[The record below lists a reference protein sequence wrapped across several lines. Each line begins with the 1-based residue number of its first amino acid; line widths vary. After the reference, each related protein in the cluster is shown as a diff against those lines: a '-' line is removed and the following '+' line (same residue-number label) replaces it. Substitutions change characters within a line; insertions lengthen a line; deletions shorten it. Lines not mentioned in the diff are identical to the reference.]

1 MRWSGQSR
9 EEDAVAGSKLWQV
22 YGTAAAIG
30 STIVARKLVDR
41 SWHVATGNTP
51 PKNPESPDVTMAE
64 ALAWAVA
71 SGVAVG
77 VARMLAARKAADY
90 WRRSTGSLPPGLEEV
105 G

>member
-1 MRWSGQSR
+1 LTVTDTRWCKDEMVWTVSR
-9 EEDAVAGSKLWQV
+9 GGCCGWIEALAGLW
-22 YGTAAAIG
+22 
-30 STIVARKLVDR
+30 DR
-41 SWHVATGNTP
+41 CR
-51 PKNPESPDVTMAE
+51 DVTMAE